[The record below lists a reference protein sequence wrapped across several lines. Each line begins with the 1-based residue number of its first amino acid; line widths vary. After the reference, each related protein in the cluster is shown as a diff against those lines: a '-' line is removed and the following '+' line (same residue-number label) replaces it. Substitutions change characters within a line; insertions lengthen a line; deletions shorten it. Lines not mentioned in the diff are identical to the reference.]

1 MKPMDKYDQPLLHAA
16 GFEPGWSG
24 QSWFGKDRNGLTWQ
38 AQLDEK
44 SMFLFRNKDE
54 QGKWGPN
61 GPLHIVDFRK
71 LFLVGEHE

>member
-1 MKPMDKYDQPLLHAA
+1 MKPMDKYDQPLLSAA

-24 QSWFGKDRNGLTWQ
+24 YSWFAKDRSGLTWQ

-44 SMFLFRNKDE
+44 SMFLFRQEDE
-54 QGKWGPN
+54 TGRWGPF
-61 GPLHIVDFRK
+61 GPMSLPDFRK